1 METELVLIWKKCQ
14 GIDQKGI
21 MPRLKL
27 LADSFM
33 TLVEPLPEE
42 EEAPLPEEEENPV
55 ILSQYIKH
63 IEYID
68 IGLLEPHLMFKLYLD
83 LSIKQELLT
92 IRGMSYSMVPYRKYS
107 EVNPESRRELQTHVK
122 IRLGIG

>member
-1 METELVLIWKKCQ
+1 MIWKKCQ

-21 MPRLKL
+21 MPKLKL
-27 LADSFM
+27 LAKSFM

-55 ILSQYIKH
+55 ILSQHIKH

-68 IGLLEPHLMFKLYLD
+68 LGLLEPHLMFKLYLD
-83 LSIKQELLT
+83 LSIKQELLI
-92 IRGMSYSMVPYRKYS
+92 IRGLSYSMIPYKKHS
-107 EVNPESRRELQTHVK
+107 EVDPESRRGLQTHVK
-122 IRLGIG
+122 IRVGIG